1 MTALTI
7 AHNDTG
13 SLTRAGAKALTAEI
27 RAAMRNVIEWAATA
41 VDLIERAWAM
51 RADTALGY
59 ESWDAYCR
67 AEFAALREIRIPTD
81 VRPEI
86 VAALAEAGMS
96 TRKIGSALHLADQ
109 TVRADLK
116 RAHTPLMLVTGAD
129 TPVMEDAAPIPVPS
143 MTPTMT
149 NVQRALT
156 ALAKAGAEG
165 LTSVELHKKVRG
177 LPDSS
182 AILSEAHKRHRIA
195 RLSVEEASGTRG
207 GFAVYV
213 MPEHAG
219 ARVVEGPG
227 RRSRRKPS

>member
-7 AHNDTG
+7 AHNTADT
-13 SLTRAGAKALTAEI
+13 LTRAGAKTLTAQI
-27 RAAMRNVIEWAATA
+27 RAAMRNVIEWANQA
-41 VDLIERAWAM
+41 VELIEQAWAM

-67 AEFAALREIRIPTD
+67 AEFAALREIRIPAD

-116 RAHTPLMLVTGAD
+116 RAHTPLTLVTGAD
-129 TPVMEDAAPIPVPS
+129 SRGHVPAADAAKPL
-143 MTPTMT
+143 T
-149 NVQRALT
+149 NVQRALA
-156 ALAKAGAEG
+156 ALVKAGAEG
-165 LTSVELHKKVRG
+165 LTSVELHKRVKG

-182 AILSEAHKRHRIA
+182 AILSEAHKRHRVA

-219 ARVVEGPG
+219 GRAVEGPG

>member
-1 MTALTI
+1 MTALSI
-7 AHNDTG
+7 AHDNADT
-13 SLTRAGAKALTAEI
+13 LTRAGAKALTAEI
-27 RAAMRNVIEWAATA
+27 RAAMRNVIEWVATA

-116 RAHTPLMLVTGAD
+116 RAHTPLTLVTTTDSPDHTSPA
-129 TPVMEDAAPIPVPS
+129 PVPVAK
-143 MTPTMT
+143 PVT
-149 NVQRALT
+149 NVARALAALT
-156 ALAKAGAEG
+156 ASGEAG
-165 LTSVELHKKVRG
+165 LTSTELHKRVKG
-177 LPDSS
+177 LPDAS

-195 RLSVEEASGTRG
+195 RLSIEEPTGTRG

-213 MPEHAG
+213 ALEHVASR
-219 ARVVEGPG
+219 AVEGPG

>member
-7 AHNDTG
+7 AHNDTDT
-13 SLTRAGAKALTAEI
+13 LTRAGAKALTAEI

-67 AEFAALREIRIPTD
+67 AEFAALRELRIPTD

-116 RAHTPLMLVTGAD
+116 RAHTPLTLVTAAD
-129 TPVMEDAAPIPVPS
+129 TPDHAPVVAAAAPAL
-143 MTPTMT
+143 T
-149 NVQRALT
+149 NVQRALA
-156 ALAKAGAEG
+156 ALAAAGEAG

-195 RLSVEEASGTRG
+195 RLSVEEPSGTRG

-213 MPEHAG
+213 MPEHVG

>member
-1 MTALTI
+1 MTALSI
-7 AHNDTG
+7 AHDHADT
-13 SLTRAGAKALTAEI
+13 LTRAGARALTAEI
-27 RAAMRNVIEWAATA
+27 RAAMRNVIEWASTA

-116 RAHTPLMLVTGAD
+116 RAHAPLTLVTGTD
-129 TPVMEDAAPIPVPS
+129 SRGHVPAAAAAKPL
-143 MTPTMT
+143 T

-156 ALAKAGAEG
+156 ALAAAGEVG
-165 LTSVELHKKVRG
+165 LTSVELHKRVKG

-182 AILSEAHKRHRIA
+182 AILSEAHKRSTVA
-195 RLSVEEASGTRG
+195 RLSVEEPTGTRG

-213 MPEHAG
+213 APQHVAG
-219 ARVVEGPG
+219 RAVEGPG